1 MTTAR
6 VSYQPRRL
14 ALPVALVLGMRE
26 GRRIVLH
33 PLFLAGLALF
43 AVALY
48 TTAHGR
54 GARGAFELVTDVPT
68 FFHGVLTYF
77 AAHLVASRDRR
88 AHSGELLAAA
98 PTPASGRVAALCVAA
113 LVPAAVCAG
122 YVLTLHAWNLARDV
136 YVVAPSAWHLAH
148 GPLTLLGA
156 ALLGTMVARLTAVPG
171 APLLVMVAMVAACM
185 WLDERPLLQ
194 TLSPFTT
201 WPVWAADEAWAG
213 LHPGSAPWHVGYL
226 ASLCAMAAT
235 GAFLREAHH
244 RLRVLGIGGVCTAAA
259 VVTGLLQLP

>member
-1 MTTAR
+1 MTTLTLTHA
-6 VSYQPRRL
+6 PRRSGL
-14 ALPVALVLGMRE
+14 PVPVALGMQE

-33 PLFLAGLALF
+33 PLSLTGLALY
-43 AVALY
+43 AVLVY
-48 TTAHGR
+48 TAQER
-54 GARGAFELVTDVPT
+54 GARGAYELVTDGPT
-68 FFHGVLTYF
+68 FFAGVLTFF

-98 PTPASGRVAALCVAA
+98 PTTAAGRVAGLCVGA

-122 YVLTLHAWNLARDV
+122 YVLSLHAWNLAREV
-136 YVVAPSAWHLAH
+136 YVVAPSAWHLAQ

-171 APLLVMVAMVAACM
+171 TPLVVMFAIIVACM
-185 WLDERPLLQ
+185 WLDGQPLLR
-194 TLSPFTT
+194 TLSPFTP
-201 WPVWAADEAWAG
+201 WPVWVPDSAWAG

-226 ASLCAMAAT
+226 VSLCAMAAS
-235 GAFLREAHH
+235 GAFLREAHD
-244 RLRVLGIGGVCTAAA
+244 RFRVLFVGGAFTAAA